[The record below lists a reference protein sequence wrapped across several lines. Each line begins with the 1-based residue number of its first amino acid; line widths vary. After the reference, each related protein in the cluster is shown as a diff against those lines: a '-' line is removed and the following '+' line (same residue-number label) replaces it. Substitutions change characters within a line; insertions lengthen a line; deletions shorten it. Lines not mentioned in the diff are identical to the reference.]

1 MEAFQGQSVV
11 LVVTVKVCSPP
22 AFGNVRVVGV
32 RAVTVQAAPAWVMV
46 NGVFPMVMV
55 PVLTDDWLEGNTV
68 ILAVALF
75 LLQVPILAVIQ
86 GSSSIITGAG
96 QTVIPVPVTVTFVL
110 SPKPFAGKVFDE
122 GERL

>member
-1 MEAFQGQSVV
+1 MV

-75 LLQVPILAVIQ
+75 LLQVPRVAVTH
-86 GSSSIITGAG
+86 SYPSTMAG
-96 QTVIPVPVTVTFVL
+96 IGHTDNPVPVTVTFVL
-110 SPKPFAGKVFDE
+110 NPKPFAAKALLE
-122 GERL
+122 GERV